1 MKRIWIINH
10 YGEPPTVGTN
20 TRHYKFALEL
30 IKRGYDVKIFA
41 ASTIHRT
48 NINYI
53 SDSGNFLEE
62 EIEGVPFV
70 FVRTC
75 NYEGNGVKR
84 VINILQYATRLLQV
98 TKKFKTPDIIYASSP
113 HPLTWLSA
121 HRLAQHFNAKFI
133 AETRDLWPETLVAMG
148 KINENSIPA
157 KILYKIEKF
166 IYKNS
171 DKLIFTMS
179 GGKDYIRDKNWEKE
193 IDLKKIYHI
202 ENGIDLDEFNEN
214 AIMYQINDRDL
225 LNDDIF
231 KVMYTGAM
239 GQANMVITILQ
250 AAKKLKDMGIKDI
263 KFIIYGS
270 GYLELYLKEYAQ
282 KNNLNNVCFKGSV
295 QKKYIPYIL
304 KKGNLNIITG
314 KDSYLY
320 KYGFSQNKFFDYL
333 ASGKPIISNRNCHK
347 ILDELKCGIIVKGE
361 SAEALAEG
369 ILKFYN
375 MPKEEYSI
383 YCKNALK
390 AARDFDFKIL
400 TDKLEKVLLED

>member
-133 AETRDLWPETLVAMG
+133 AETRDLWPETFVAMG

-171 DKLIFTMS
+171 DKLI
-179 GGKDYIRDKNWEKE
+179 
-193 IDLKKIYHI
+193 
-202 ENGIDLDEFNEN
+202 
-214 AIMYQINDRDL
+214 L
-225 LNDDIF
+225 LC
-231 KVMYTGAM
+231 
-239 GQANMVITILQ
+239 Q
-250 AAKKLKDMGIKDI
+250 
-263 KFIIYGS
+263 
-270 GYLELYLKEYAQ
+270 
-282 KNNLNNVCFKGSV
+282 V
-295 QKKYIPYIL
+295 Q
-304 KKGNLNIITG
+304 IIT
-314 KDSYLY
+314 
-320 KYGFSQNKFFDYL
+320 
-333 ASGKPIISNRNCHK
+333 
-347 ILDELKCGIIVKGE
+347 
-361 SAEALAEG
+361 
-369 ILKFYN
+369 
-375 MPKEEYSI
+375 
-383 YCKNALK
+383 
-390 AARDFDFKIL
+390 
-400 TDKLEKVLLED
+400 